1 MFHRSLPAVAIAI
14 LAGSSAFAQEPA
26 TVQGK
31 FVNNEGKE
39 IGSVSVT
46 GTANG
51 LVARIEVAA
60 GGLAPGWH
68 GLHMHQVGDC
78 SDTAKFEKA
87 KAHAKHEGQAHGF
100 LSGEGPE
107 AGDLPNINAG
117 ADGSAMA
124 EATSYP
130 CIARG

>member
-1 MFHRSLPAVAIAI
+1 
-14 LAGSSAFAQEPA
+14 
-26 TVQGK
+26 
-31 FVNNEGKE
+31 
-39 IGSVSVT
+39 
-46 GTANG
+46 
-51 LVARIEVAA
+51 
-60 GGLAPGWH
+60 
-68 GLHMHQVGDC
+68 MHQVGDC

-124 EATSYP
+124 EATSFLASLAGEKNILDGDGFAVVIHANGDDYRDSKSAG
-130 CIARG
+130 ARVACAEKIGR